1 MKDGTHARSMTFA
14 FVIPL
19 TLALTLGALAQDLPS
34 KLVDTGWLA
43 ANYGKLKI
51 RIVDMRPDVRDYWLS
66 HLPGAVYLSPETLR
80 WPDKGVPVKL
90 IPVPALVDLLGRM
103 EIDPTTIVIVYSEKD
118 GFMPLYFLWA
128 LDYIGHKYVGLLD
141 GGFDKWKSEG
151 RFLTQD
157 YPVKIKPVVYPVP
170 ARIRNDLRA
179 TLQEV
184 KDGLG
189 KDTILVDT
197 RALEAYNGEKGSW
210 RRRGHI
216 PGAVHHFWNTDL
228 GPDESWRSLD
238 DLRSDYASLGVTADK
253 KIIVY
258 CGSGQMSSHTY
269 FVLKYLL
276 GFPSVKNYDGGFG
289 EWSNVPDLPVEKSK
303 K

>member
-1 MKDGTHARSMTFA
+1 MKYGTRTRSVTITL
-14 FVIPL
+14 VISL
-19 TLALTLGALAQDLPS
+19 VLILALGALAQDLPS

-66 HLPGAVYLSPETLR
+66 HLPGAVYLNPETLR

-90 IPVPALVDLLGRM
+90 IPAPALVDLLGRM

-128 LDYIGHKYVGLLD
+128 LDYIGHKNVGLLD
-141 GGFDKWKSEG
+141 GGFEKWKSEG

-157 YPVKIKPVVYPVP
+157 YPVKIKQVVYPVP
-170 ARIRNDLRA
+170 ANLHNELRA
-179 TLQEV
+179 TLQDV
-184 KDGLG
+184 KDSLG
-189 KDTILVDT
+189 KTTVLVDT

-216 PGAVHHFWNTDL
+216 PGAISHFWNADL
-228 GPDESWRSLD
+228 GGDESWRSLD
-238 DLRSDYASLGVTADK
+238 DLRSDYAALGVTPDK
-253 KIIVY
+253 KVIVY

-276 GFPSVKNYDGGFG
+276 GFPSVRNYDGGFG
-289 EWSNVPDLPVEKSK
+289 EWSNFPELPVERLK